1 MHFAIVKDGTTDFS
15 KGNGT
20 GPFLCKE
27 FQPGVQSLAV
37 RNPNYWKPGK
47 PYLDEIEI
55 FSIQDETARLN
66 ALLAGDIHIAAKLS
80 MRFAQR
86 ARTAANVA
94 VLETPSGGYNDFI
107 LRQDSELTRNPDL
120 VLALKYLQDRKQLQ
134 ALVGGV
140 IANDQPIDPSNRYFD
155 PTLPQR
161 PFDQEKAK
169 FHLKKAGIGSASLPL
184 YVMAGNTMA
193 DQALL
198 LQQSAL
204 QAGLKIDLQ
213 RMPKDGYWSSV
224 WFKHPFTGG
233 SINPR
238 PSADALLTLMFKSDS
253 AWNESGWKSE
263 KFDSLLV
270 QARGETDETKRK
282 AMYSEMQGIISDQ
295 GSILIPNFL
304 SFYDAHSAK
313 VGGLTAV
320 PLGAL
325 MGFGF
330 AENVWLG

>member
-1 MHFAIVKDGTTDFS
+1 
-15 KGNGT
+15 
-20 GPFLCKE
+20 
-27 FQPGVQSLAV
+27 
-37 RNPNYWKPGK
+37 
-47 PYLDEIEI
+47 
-55 FSIQDETARLN
+55 
-66 ALLAGDIHIAAKLS
+66 

-86 ARTAANVA
+86 AKTAANVA

-120 VLALKYLQDRKQLQ
+120 VLALKYLQDRKQLR

-161 PFDQEKAK
+161 PFDPDKAK

-282 AMYSEMQGIISDQ
+282 AMYSEMQEIISDQ

-313 VGGLTAV
+313 VGGLTPI

-325 MGFGF
+325 MGFRF
-330 AENVWLG
+330 AENVWLES